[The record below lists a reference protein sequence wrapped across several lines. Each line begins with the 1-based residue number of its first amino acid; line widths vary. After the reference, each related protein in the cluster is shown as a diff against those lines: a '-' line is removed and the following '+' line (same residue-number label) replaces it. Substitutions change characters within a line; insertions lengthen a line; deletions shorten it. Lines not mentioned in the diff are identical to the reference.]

1 MLPILMR
8 PAWSARLSVPDG
20 LEKGAIRDGNRIQ
33 EEKMQL
39 RNCGA
44 ADYIRPAERS
54 ITWLSFSILLESDTN
69 DGFVR

>member
-1 MLPILMR
+1 MQPILMR
-8 PAWSARLSVPDG
+8 PAWSARLSAPG
-20 LEKGAIRDGNRIQ
+20 CALFEAFRDGNRIQ